1 MSEEKD
7 YRDRKGYHPEDEEP
21 VRTKGHKKKPSKRY
35 KGCPEREGSAHLYV
49 WIEMH
54 GKRQAWKLGDGD
66 GWQEVETVW
75 WEERC
80 VGCAKRRR
88 RVTSWW
94 GNRPA
99 PSDIYEVRTDQ
110 LFTWY

>member
-7 YRDRKGYHPEDEEP
+7 RRDHKGYHPEDEEP

-54 GKRQAWKLGDGD
+54 GKHQEWKMGDGN
-66 GWQEVETVW
+66 GWQTVDIVW

-88 RVTSWW
+88 IVWPESHS
-94 GNRPA
+94 A
-99 PSDIYEVRTDQ
+99 PSDIYEVQTDQ
-110 LFTWY
+110 WFAWY